1 MLRRGVALV
10 LGTAVLLILV
20 PAANAQLQ
28 KLRGT
33 TPEFR
38 AGMWTDMMKRTLD
51 LSPAQLEQVQR
62 INLDTAQKMQPIIE
76 GKENPL
82 RALREAAVIDRKKNE
97 ALAKVLTPAQMEK
110 LKAQRAQGRQRHGP
124 LTSGER
130 QPGLPGPAG
139 STAATR

>member
-1 MLRRGVALV
+1 MFHRGVAVV
-10 LGTAVLLILV
+10 LGAAVLLILV
-20 PAANAQLQ
+20 PAAHAQLQ

-51 LSPAQLEQVQR
+51 LSPAQLKEVQR
-62 INLDTAQKMQPIIE
+62 INLETAEKMQPIID

-82 RALREAAVIDRKKNE
+82 RMLREAAEIDRKKSE

-110 LKAQRAQGRQRHGP
+110 YKAQRAQRRPMQGP
-124 LTSGER
+124 LTSG
-130 QPGLPGPAG
+130 
-139 STAATR
+139 TR